1 LNKRVKEIKKE
12 MGKKENM
19 LIPLSV
25 LVKKIISYEKLVIP
39 RLKIFEEI
47 CISSN
52 E

>member
-1 LNKRVKEIKKE
+1 
-12 MGKKENM
+12 
-19 LIPLSV
+19 

-52 E
+52 EWNIQKL